1 MTGQSPHPYPPDP
14 RTQAYR
20 QTTDRIRWEPLFV
33 DPNAGMPQPPPPN
46 RGGRAASGGSWRWLA
61 VLLLLALCIGVAA
74 VFRRPIYGLLCS
86 ISRISGG
93 SEKDLLV
100 GLSAYGLLLVWTL
113 ALVRILASSRTR

>member
-1 MTGQSPHPYPPDP
+1 MSSQFPHPYPPDQ

-33 DPNAGMPQPPPPN
+33 DPNAGSPQPPPSN
-46 RGGRAASGGSWRWLA
+46 RSGRAAAGGSWRWLA
-61 VLLLLALCIGVAA
+61 VLLLLALCIGVAV
-74 VFRRPIYGLLCS
+74 VFRAPIYGLLSS

-93 SEKDLLV
+93 TEKDLLV

-113 ALVRILASSRTR
+113 ALVRILTSSRTR

>member
-1 MTGQSPHPYPPDP
+1 MSGQSPHPYPPDP

-20 QTTDRIRWEPLFV
+20 HTTDRIRWEPLFV
-33 DPNAGMPQPPPPN
+33 DPNAGVPQPPPA
-46 RGGRAASGGSWRWLA
+46 RGVRAASGGSWRWLA
-61 VLLLLALCIGVAA
+61 VLLLLALCIGVAV
-74 VFRRPIYGLLCS
+74 VFRAPIYGLLSS

-113 ALVRILASSRTR
+113 ALVRILTSSRTR